1 MGLVLVAWE
10 FAIGPCWCR
19 MVPWRNVH
27 NARLSIPA
35 GRESTGTGTGTGLR
49 RMRTLFP
56 DGFQEA
62 FRECHGPCVLLIS
75 PVEKPITSL
84 LCDFPSEAGPAVAGL
99 SSYSGM
105 STIFPSGRTPVRR
118 QNRPPWRNI
127 LATNTLVSPFV
138 TLSTDAGRFIAHKR
152 SHRTAP
158 TPRNP
163 GPTRGQGP
171 SPYTNAHTEQLHT
184 PTASTAGH
192 KPDAPNDRRN
202 RIPFRTALHRAAPQR
217 LPHPPYPATVHHPA
231 HPPLRTPT
239 STPRIQNL
247 SLHHS
252 TFSPTVKSG
261 TAPAEAEYL
270 KNQTPA
276 REAGEG
282 NSV

>member
-105 STIFPSGRTPVRR
+105 STMLPVSDAQAWRRNRGSWQNILAMNHDFPNRAAHPQQKPPSWRKILATNHDFPTTPPSRR
-118 QNRPPWRNI
+118 RNRPPWRNI
-127 LATNTLVSPFV
+127 LATNTLASPFV
-138 TLSTDAGRFIAHKR
+138 TLSTDAGRFIAHNR
-152 SHRTAP
+152 SH
-158 TPRNP
+158 
-163 GPTRGQGP
+163 
-171 SPYTNAHTEQLHT
+171 
-184 PTASTAGH
+184 
-192 KPDAPNDRRN
+192 
-202 RIPFRTALHRAAPQR
+202 
-217 LPHPPYPATVHHPA
+217 
-231 HPPLRTPT
+231 
-239 STPRIQNL
+239 
-247 SLHHS
+247 
-252 TFSPTVKSG
+252 
-261 TAPAEAEYL
+261 
-270 KNQTPA
+270 
-276 REAGEG
+276 
-282 NSV
+282 

>member
-35 GRESTGTGTGTGLR
+35 GRESAGTGTGTGLR

-105 STIFPSGRTPVRR
+105 STISPSGRTPVRR
-118 QNRPPWRNI
+118 ENRPPMAKHPHHEPRFSQSRRPSAAKTT
-127 LATNTLVSPFV
+127 LAAKHPRHEPRFPDHPAFPASKSPPMAKHPHHEYPC
-138 TLSTDAGRFIAHKR
+138 LPIRDAFHRCRAV
-152 SHRTAP
+152 HRT
-158 TPRNP
+158 
-163 GPTRGQGP
+163 
-171 SPYTNAHTEQLHT
+171 
-184 PTASTAGH
+184 
-192 KPDAPNDRRN
+192 
-202 RIPFRTALHRAAPQR
+202 
-217 LPHPPYPATVHHPA
+217 
-231 HPPLRTPT
+231 
-239 STPRIQNL
+239 
-247 SLHHS
+247 
-252 TFSPTVKSG
+252 
-261 TAPAEAEYL
+261 
-270 KNQTPA
+270 
-276 REAGEG
+276 
-282 NSV
+282 